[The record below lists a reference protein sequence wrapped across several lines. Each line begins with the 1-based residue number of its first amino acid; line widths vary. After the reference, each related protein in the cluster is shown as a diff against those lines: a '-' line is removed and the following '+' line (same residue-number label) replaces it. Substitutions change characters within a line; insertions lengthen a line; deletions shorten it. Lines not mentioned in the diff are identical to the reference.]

1 MIIHINEIFVSK
13 GDRLEIYEWRP
24 KRAHLSDVNTQKD
37 ASLNVI
43 ERMMDEKISLALEP
57 VLMVPLGSRAIQV
70 ATLPVTVP
78 SLHYTLLYGPLVNF
92 MFYFRKNWIIW
103 C

>member
-1 MIIHINEIFVSK
+1 MKFFVSK

-24 KRAHLSDVNTQKD
+24 KGAYLSDVHTQKD
-37 ASLNVI
+37 PNLNMI
-43 ERMMDEKISLALEP
+43 ERRTDEKISLALEP
-57 VLMVPLGSRAIQV
+57 VLMVPLGSRAIQI